1 MSAFQEKSVG
11 GECVVRSP
19 HKYPL
24 SINYLVEVD
33 KRGRKLRSPVT
44 SVMAE
49 ADLGQYSKS
58 GFPNVFTGKL
68 VDESDEK
75 ILDFKFLPEVEV
87 VFRGSGYKF
96 EELDKDGSFKLRRG

>member
-1 MSAFQEKSVG
+1 ME
-11 GECVVRSP
+11 
-19 HKYPL
+19 YLL
-24 SINYLVEVD
+24 SITSLID
-33 KRGRKLRSPVT
+33 TDAQGRKLRSPVT
-44 SVMAE
+44 SVLAD

-68 VDESDEK
+68 ADVSDEK